1 MPNLPFKGQKRWVS
15 SALIV
20 SCVSILLYF
29 LCKSFKSIWAF
40 IAQVFN
46 ILQPILIGILLAYLL
61 SPICERMEQSMTEPL
76 TQFFHGN
83 KEKGEKWAAGLAV
96 TFSVLFII
104 LVVAA
109 LIGMIIP
116 QLIDSIIDVV
126 NNGFGSEATLK
137 TYLAKIL
144 PNSPEQQSNVMTIYQ
159 NIVSWLENYMED
171 TLLPNMTN
179 MVSTISQH
187 IYAMGMLIFNFFI
200 GIIVSAYCLARR
212 TEFKLQLRKLLF
224 ALSPNEKSSEYI
236 LSKVTLVNST
246 FLQFFIGK
254 LIDSLI
260 IGILCFIGNLILKIP
275 HALLIAVI
283 IGVTNIIP
291 FFGPFIGAIP
301 SAILILL
308 SDPLRALY
316 FIIFI
321 FLLQQLDGNI
331 IGPKILGSSTG
342 LSSFWVLFSIL
353 LFGGLWGVV
362 GMIIAVP
369 LFAVI
374 YNLVKELV
382 DDQLRKKG
390 LPVKA
395 YAYMSREPDMT
406 VVETEDG
413 EDQVQENVR
422 PETAPEA
429 EKTGPE
435 SKETASDEA
444 SEPRPKRARTIVN
457 PKTNRPRRSGRPR
470 GLDTGRDRDDT
481 KDETQDHSDL

>member
-1 MPNLPFKGQKRWVS
+1 MRNLPFKGQKRWVS

-29 LCKSFKSIWAF
+29 LCKSFKSIWGF

-61 SPICERMEQSMTEPL
+61 SPICQRMEEGMTEPL
-76 TQFFHGN
+76 TQFFHGD
-83 KEKGEKWAAGLAV
+83 KEKGKHWAAGLAV

-116 QLIDSIIDVV
+116 QLIDSIVDVV

-137 TYLAKIL
+137 AYLAKIL
-144 PNSPEQQSNVMTIYQ
+144 PNSPEQQTSVMNVYQ
-159 NIVSWLENYMED
+159 TVVKWLEDYMSD

-187 IYAMGMLIFNFFI
+187 IYAFGMLIFNFFI

-224 ALSPNEKSSEYI
+224 ALAPNEKSSEYI
-236 LSKVTLVNST
+236 LSKVELVNST

-382 DDQLRKKG
+382 DDQLRRKG

-395 YAYMSREPDMT
+395 YAYMSNEPDMT
-406 VVETEDG
+406 AVEPEEG
-413 EDQVQENVR
+413 EEAAGEEAGAQESSDAEQKAESDDSDQKS
-422 PETAPEA
+422 T
-429 EKTGPE
+429 E
-435 SKETASDEA
+435 SKPE
-444 SEPRPKRARTIVN
+444 RARTIIN

-470 GLDTGRDRDDT
+470 GLDSGRDKEDDT
-481 KDETQDHSDL
+481 DPSDR